1 MKKSKNILTSIFTII
16 IIASIFIGTLLYAYQ
31 YTKNNSVIT
40 NSTGNR
46 GRSQGQFQKKDGN
59 KSQGQFKGN
68 TGTKPTGNPPS
79 GNFKKSEN

>member
-1 MKKSKNILTSIFTII
+1 MKKSKNILTSIFTIM

-31 YTKNNSVIT
+31 YTKSNSVSS
-40 NSTGNR
+40 NSTGNG

-59 KSQGQFKGN
+59 KSPGQFKEN